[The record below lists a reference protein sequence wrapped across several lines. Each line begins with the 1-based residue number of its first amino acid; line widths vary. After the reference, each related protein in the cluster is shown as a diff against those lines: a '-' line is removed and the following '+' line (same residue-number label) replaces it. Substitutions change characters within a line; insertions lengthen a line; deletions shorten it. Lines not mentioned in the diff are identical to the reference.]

1 MKQFFTLILLSATL
15 FAKSAPVH
23 GKPVQPTAVE
33 SFEASYGKNKTAVW
47 TCTAQG
53 CQVEFEHKGQYITA
67 VYNNAGKLRFYKK
80 HILSTQLPVALQ
92 IALKN
97 RMNGYW
103 ISDVQETSA
112 QSGASYLLTLENG
125 AKKIVLNA
133 TGGAWQTIRTVSK
146 A

>member
-1 MKQFFTLILLSATL
+1 MKQFFILVLLSATL
-15 FAKSAPVH
+15 FAKSAPVQ
-23 GKPVQPTAVE
+23 GKPAEPAALQA
-33 SFEASYGKNKTAVW
+33 FEASYGKNKTAVW

-67 VYNNAGKLRFYKK
+67 VYNLSGKLRFYKK
-80 HILSTQLPVALQ
+80 HILSTQLPVSLQ
-92 IALKN
+92 LALKN

-112 QSGASYLLTLENG
+112 RSGATYLLTLEN
-125 AKKIVLNA
+125 ASKKVTLNA
-133 TGGAWQTIRTVSK
+133 SSGVWQTIKTSNK